1 MKQKAG
7 VTILISGILIGFLL
21 AYLFR
26 GNNKNEIQSEIS
38 HTMIVEKIES
48 LGNLEVLKYSIQDI
62 MEYKKVRQWLP
73 NAKAALLVS
82 GEVICC
88 VDLTKIKPEDIYVSG
103 DSVRLQLPSPEI
115 CHTKIDHSKSRVYDI
130 NYGLWETT
138 EIVDAAYKSAEK
150 QLHERA
156 LELDME
162 SKSRDNTV
170 NLLKPILSS
179 MGFEHILITFKSGN
193 RITDK

>member
-1 MKQKAG
+1 MRQKAG
-7 VTILISGILIGFLL
+7 VTILVSGILIGILFS
-21 AYLFR
+21 YLFR
-26 GNNKNEIQSEIS
+26 GSNKNEVRSEVS
-38 HTMIVEKIES
+38 HTMIVEKIEN

-62 MEYKKVRQWLP
+62 MEYKKIRQWLP
-73 NAKAALLVS
+73 NAKAALMIS

-88 VDLTKIKPEDIYVSG
+88 VDLSKVKPEDIYVSG
-103 DSVRLQLPSPEI
+103 DSIRLQLPSPEI

-138 EIVDAAYKSAEK
+138 DIVDAAYKSAEK
-150 QLHERA
+150 QLYAKA
-156 LELDME
+156 LELDVE

-179 MGFEHILITFKSGN
+179 MGFEHILITFRTSNGLTAK
-193 RITDK
+193 